1 MCGEHHVIGHILV
14 HYWGENLQGNWWS
27 SGPAFSTES
36 PVFPCLILPCL
47 WQSTNFAGEI
57 HIIQDH
63 PIKNTIFPYFSQ
75 EFPGVLWCFHHFSP
89 ENLPRNLPTFPSPE
103 APSLTVP
110 GGAAAPRGAA
120 ELCLALRRGA
130 EGTAA
135 ARRRTLDIPETLV
148 DYPLCIVIDDVTIII
163 IHNYPLL
170 YHYP

>member
-63 PIKNTIFPYFSQ
+63 PIKNTIFPYF
-75 EFPGVLWCFHHFSP
+75 FPGIPRCFMVFSP
-89 ENLPRNLPTFPSPE
+89 FFPGKPSPE
-103 APSLTVP
+103 PSHFPV
-110 GGAAAPRGAA
+110 PRGTQPYGPRRSCSAA
-120 ELCLALRRGA
+120 WSSRALPRPS
-130 EGTAA
+130 
-135 ARRRTLDIPETLV
+135 ARSWRNCCCEATNAG
-148 DYPLCIVIDDVTIII
+148 YPGDPGIYWLSIMYSNRWCN
-163 IHNYPLL
+163 HNNNP
-170 YHYP
+170 

>member
-27 SGPAFSTES
+27 SGPAFSS
-36 PVFPCLILPCL
+36 RISCFSLFDSAMFVAIHQFCRWNPHNPRSSNQKHNFSIFFPRNSQVFYGV
-47 WQSTNFAGEI
+47 F
-57 HIIQDH
+57 
-63 PIKNTIFPYFSQ
+63 TIF
-75 EFPGVLWCFHHFSP
+75 
-89 ENLPRNLPTFPSPE
+89 PRNLPTFPSPE

-135 ARRRTLDIPETLV
+135 ARRRTLDIPETL
-148 DYPLCIVIDDVTIII
+148 DIYWLSIMYSNRWCN
-163 IHNYPLL
+163 HNNNL
-170 YHYP
+170 